1 MDGASP
7 GGLTRPG
14 EQTLASWLKMVGRKV
29 KMVGNIVKMVG
40 GESHLR
46 SSGCSSE
53 SHPQSV
59 GRGGSGGVG
68 GGWKLEEVGGG
79 WKSL

>member
-1 MDGASP
+1 MV
-7 GGLTRPG
+7 
-14 EQTLASWLKMVGRKV
+14 KMVGRKV
-29 KMVGNIVKMVG
+29 EDG
-40 GESHLR
+40 GEDCEDGGEESHLR

>member
-1 MDGASP
+1 MVEDGGEESED
-7 GGLTRPG
+7 GGEDCEDG
-14 EQTLASWLKMVGRKV
+14 
-29 KMVGNIVKMVG
+29 G

-53 SHPQSV
+53 SQPQSV

>member
-1 MDGASP
+1 MVGKIV
-7 GGLTRPG
+7 
-14 EQTLASWLKMVGRKV
+14 KMVGRKV
-29 KMVGNIVKMVG
+29 EDG
-40 GESHLR
+40 GEESHLR

>member
-1 MDGASP
+1 M
-7 GGLTRPG
+7 
-14 EQTLASWLKMVGRKV
+14 MGRKV
-29 KMVGNIVKMVG
+29 KMVGRKVEDG
-40 GESHLR
+40 GEESHLR